1 MFDYFYGTEGNQYS
15 FLVLPKTLIKDERFK
30 KLSASAIILYC
41 LFLER
46 NTLSQKNGWFDEEDR
61 AYIIYTRDQIME
73 DMNCS
78 VPTAAKL
85 VDELARFGL
94 ITKVR
99 RGLGKPDIIYVK
111 NFNREIEEESADFQE
126 VKEINFQKIKN
137 LTFGSQELLP
147 QEVREFDPNN
157 TKNNKLNRN
166 YPDLESSSSSPPAD
180 QSRRRALEED
190 EEETHKRR
198 IGYYEA
204 IKLYPPAIVNGVLFA
219 LMNRDRSSIS
229 SISRDVFL
237 AICRNIVDYSGGS
250 INNLPS
256 YIEKCVNNMFLAMS
270 AAVDQPKTGKARSQ
284 WSGGGMSRSYSAEEF
299 ADIERDILSNQD
311 RSG

>member
-1 MFDYFYGTEGNQYS
+1 MFDYFYGADGEQYS
-15 FLVLPKTLIKDERFK
+15 FLVLPKSLIRDERFE
-30 KLSASAIILYC
+30 KLSAAAIILYC

-46 NTLSQKNGWFDEEDR
+46 NALSQKNGWFDEENR

-78 VPTAAKL
+78 APTAAKI

-111 NFNREIEEESADFQE
+111 NFNKVIGEEESAASQE
-126 VKEINFQKIKN
+126 VKEIDFLKLKNF
-137 LTFGSQELLP
+137 TSGSKESFRQEDKD
-147 QEVREFDPNN
+147 FYPNN
-157 TKNNKLNRN
+157 TNNNKLNKSN
-166 YPDLESSSSSPPAD
+166 TDLESSSSAD
-180 QSRRRALEED
+180 RRRRSTEED
-190 EEETHKRR
+190 EEAYKMQ

-204 IKLYPPAIVNGVLFA
+204 LKLYPPAIVNGVFFSLTRRG
-219 LMNRDRSSIS
+219 LG

-237 AICRNIVDYSGGS
+237 SICKNIVDYGGS
-250 INNLPS
+250 VNNLPP
-256 YIEKCVNNMFLAMS
+256 YIEKCVDNMFLAMS
-270 AAVDQPKTGKARSQ
+270 AAVSQPKPKKQ
-284 WSGGGMSRSYSAEEF
+284 CGGGMSRYLDGAYF
-299 ADIERDILSNQD
+299 ADLEKDLLSNQG

>member
-46 NTLSQKNGWFDEEDR
+46 NTLSQRNGWFDEENR

-85 VDELARFGL
+85 VDELTKFGL

-111 NFNREIEEESADFQE
+111 NFNKEIEEESADFQE
-126 VKEINFQKIKN
+126 VKEIDFQKLKN
-137 LTFGSQELLP
+137 LTSGSQELLP
-147 QEVREFDPNN
+147 QEVRQFDPNN
-157 TKNNKLNRN
+157 TNNNKLNGN
-166 YPDLESSSSSPPAD
+166 HPDLESSSSN
-180 QSRRRALEED
+180 QNRRRAAEED
-190 EEETHKRR
+190 EEAHKRR

-204 IKLYPPAIVNGVLFA
+204 LELYPPAIVNGVFFA
-219 LMNRDRSSIS
+219 LMKRNLSN
-229 SISRDVFL
+229 ISRDVFL
-237 AICRNIVDYSGGS
+237 TICRNIVDYGGS
-250 INNLPS
+250 VNNLPP
-256 YIEKCVNNMFLAMS
+256 YIEKCVDNMLLAMS
-270 AAVDQPKTGKARSQ
+270 AAVDQPKNRKNH
-284 WSGGGMSRSYSAEEF
+284 WNGGGMSRDYSVEDF
-299 ADIERDILSNQD
+299 ATIERDIVGNY
-311 RSG
+311 